1 MERFSFLPLSYVK
14 KEISFN
20 VFILADYIKMYS
32 FINNTTIFI
41 IFYVTSF
48 NILNEYDNE
57 VFFGTKCDSDKSYI
71 IS

>member
-1 MERFSFLPLSYVK
+1 MERFYFLPLSYVK

-20 VFILADYIKMYS
+20 VFILADYIQMYS
-32 FINNTTIFI
+32 FINNTTIF

-48 NILNEYDNE
+48 NILNEYVNE